1 MPIIPTGQTMS
12 TKALLKIILY
22 VMGAFVGLMIIFFA
36 LFKIFPSWFGIRKP
50 QVQEYSKG
58 GQGTQGRQAPEPG
71 VWITKYNYDKLQSLI
86 IKNKVIQ
93 NEYDSTN
100 KLYNRLIDSIEKVK
114 ANPESAVNIQ
124 LQLQD
129 SIKKIQAK
137 ITQIKDSLNRYTS
150 LYAKASNDLKS
161 FRQKEAQA
169 SSPPKNKDSLRK
181 QNLTDYAKI
190 YNNASPSEVAKILE
204 KLSDKDASFILK
216 AMDKKKAGKIL
227 DIMSKERAAAILK
240 QG

>member
-22 VMGAFVGLMIIFFA
+22 VMGAFVGLMFIFFA
-36 LFKIFPSWFGIRKP
+36 LFKIFPSWFGIRMP
-50 QVQEYSKG
+50 QAQEYSKVEPG
-58 GQGTQGRQAPEPG
+58 KQATQPG

-86 IKNKVIQ
+86 IKNKVLQ
-93 NEYDSTN
+93 NESDSTN
-100 KLYNRLIDSIEKVK
+100 KIYNKLIDSIEKVK
-114 ANPESAVNIQ
+114 ANPESAINIQ

-137 ITQIKDSLNRYTS
+137 ITQVKDSLTRYTN
-150 LYAKASNDLKS
+150 LYAKAENDLKS

-181 QNLTDYAKI
+181 QNLLDYAKI